1 MTGYRWTASSHPS
14 TIHSKHYVLS
24 GKILGVSIGGNP
36 CYDLEC
42 IVEGWEEAVHL

>member
-1 MTGYRWTASSHPS
+1 VVCEWESEDCCVYFK
-14 TIHSKHYVLS
+14 TIKHYVLS

-42 IVEGWEEAVHL
+42 IVEG